1 MVRAALVHYGFF
13 LIPAVA
19 FMIAGI
25 LLIRSGLS
33 PMKQLRSRLAAVHNG
48 SQRRV
53 GGQYPTEVKPLV
65 DDLNLLL
72 DRREEALRRA
82 IAKAG
87 DLAHGLKTPLAVLAH
102 EADRA
107 RAAGQADLVCAMTE
121 QVERMRRQMDYHLAH
136 ARATASGATP
146 GAQSVVATSAA
157 ALARTLR
164 RLYAEKGIV
173 TDVCVPADHVVQ
185 PQREDLDEMIG
196 NLRDN
201 ACKWANARVTVSSEK
216 YNSTIVVLIDDDG
229 PGLPPSLREKVL
241 HRGVR
246 ADEAA
251 PGSGF
256 ALAIVRDVAAL
267 YAGRLTEN

>member
-87 DLAHGLKTPLAVLAH
+87 DLA
-102 EADRA
+102 
-107 RAAGQADLVCAMTE
+107 
-121 QVERMRRQMDYHLAH
+121 
-136 ARATASGATP
+136 
-146 GAQSVVATSAA
+146 
-157 ALARTLR
+157 
-164 RLYAEKGIV
+164 
-173 TDVCVPADHVVQ
+173 
-185 PQREDLDEMIG
+185 QREDLDEMIG